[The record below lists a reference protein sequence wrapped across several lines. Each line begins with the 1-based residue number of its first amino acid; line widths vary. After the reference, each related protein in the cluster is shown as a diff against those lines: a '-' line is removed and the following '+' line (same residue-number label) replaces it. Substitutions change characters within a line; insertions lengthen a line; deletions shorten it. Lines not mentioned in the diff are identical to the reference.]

1 MRACGGRGRLLLPA
15 LAVVLLAGVLA
26 LAGGSGAAPRFVL
39 VFRLAP
45 PHATAARA
53 LALARSLD
61 FDGPAVRDSPSS
73 YVVGDRTGERR
84 LVLYKASGGFDY
96 VNRTTYRQAPA
107 GQLPTAEQARRLA
120 LQFLRMHRLLP
131 AGDARVEVHPDSR
144 SAPTSL
150 VVAVI
155 PLAAGAPVLDGAITF
170 WFGGGGAIERLRD
183 EHRPLTATASRVTS
197 RPRPAVLKEIRNDL
211 GTASGLRLRLAY
223 VAQPSYLPQPYLE
236 PVYEAVS
243 RGVVLDRVRATT
255 FTPRAVILAPK
266 AGVPI
271 VAESIVH
278 LRARGTE
285 GRRPYRFRWY
295 ANASGFLGRG
305 KALDVPLRP
314 GDTEVQLT
322 VRDSS
327 GAGLSY
333 ELPVQVAGP
342 RPEAPAPP
350 ARAQQAGGTYGD
362 GTISFEAGQDA
373 VHPLVF
379 HDVQAGGL
387 RRASAV
393 YFDQFRYSVLVRF
406 QGSEYHVTSRKC
418 VPITTAGDACTLP
431 RSPFAQSSGATA
443 PAAGGNDSWVSST
456 LTVDGLP
463 GRLRLVVEGSA
474 QPAYCGPAGELG
486 AIALELLPKFV
497 FGTGTSLG
505 ADCPGF
511 RPSVEWSYRPPA
523 TFRPSDFARLCL
535 QGTDLCDV
543 PQTQLAA
550 WLTGALDSGP
560 QPEIADFRLSVYTA
574 VDPGGADPG
583 RAALARDGDGLLAPA
598 ATDGPVDP
606 SCRPS
611 PCISPIATERTA
623 LLAAP
628 SGRGDWDGVSL
639 KSESPAPSGIA
650 FPGCNQPLDGYD
662 IPVCIHLR
670 EHWPGGAEARSSG
683 QQVTVFIVRRRP
695 GEGSPAS
702 VESLVDGEPLRQ
714 DADHGY
720 DLVLWHRSSASS
732 TQCYPR
738 GGVDNTD
745 RPCRVFP
752 QALFFTPR

>member
-1 MRACGGRGRLLLPA
+1 VLLPA
-15 LAVVLLAGVLA
+15 LPALLAAGA
-26 LAGGSGAAPRFVL
+26 LVSAGGSSAAPRFIL
-39 VFRLAP
+39 MFRVTP
-45 PHATAARA
+45 PGASAARA

-73 YVVGDRTGERR
+73 YVASNRTGERS

-96 VNRTTYRQAPA
+96 VNRATYRQAPA
-107 GQLPTAEQARRLA
+107 GPLPTAEQARRQA
-120 LQFLRMHRLLP
+120 IQFLRAHGLLP
-131 AGDARVEVHPDSR
+131 SGDVRLDVRPDSR
-144 SAPTSL
+144 AAPSS
-150 VVAVI
+150 VIVAVV
-155 PLAAGAPVLDGAITF
+155 PLAAGVPVLDGAITF
-170 WFGGGGAIERLRD
+170 WLGGGGAIERLRD
-183 EHRPLTATASRVTS
+183 EHRPLATAAVRVVSRT
-197 RPRPAVLKEIRNDL
+197 RAALLKEVRDDL
-211 GTASGLRLRLAY
+211 GPMSRIRLRLAY

-236 PVYEAVS
+236 PVYEAVT

-255 FTPRAVILAPK
+255 FTPRAVILSPK
-266 AGVPI
+266 PGAAIASG
-271 VAESIVH
+271 SNVH

-305 KALDVPLRP
+305 KVLAVPLQAE
-314 GDTEVQLT
+314 DTEVQLT

-327 GAGLSY
+327 GAGTSY
-333 ELPVQVAGP
+333 ELPVQVAGAT
-342 RPEAPAPP
+342 PESAP
-350 ARAQQAGGTYGD
+350 QQAGGAYGD
-362 GTISFEAGQDA
+362 GTIGFEAGQDA
-373 VHPLVF
+373 VHPLLF
-379 HDVQAGGL
+379 HDIRAGGL
-387 RRASAV
+387 RRVSAV
-393 YFDQFRYSVLVRF
+393 YFDQFRYSALVRF
-406 QGSEYHVTSRKC
+406 QDADYHITSRKC
-418 VPITTAGDACTLP
+418 VPLTAAGDACVLP

-443 PAAGGNDSWVSST
+443 PTAGGSDSRVDST

-463 GRLRLVVEGSA
+463 GRLKLVVEGSA
-474 QPAYCGPAGELG
+474 QPSYCGPTGELG

-574 VDPGGADPG
+574 VDPGAADPG
-583 RAALARDGDGLLAPA
+583 RAALARDGDNLRAPA
-598 ATDGPVDP
+598 ATDGPVDS
-606 SCRPS
+606 SCGPS

-628 SGRGDWDGVSL
+628 TGRGDWDGLSL

-650 FPGCNQPLDGYD
+650 FPGCNRPLDGYD
-662 IPVCIHLR
+662 TPACIHLR
-670 EHWPGGAEARSSG
+670 EHWPGAAEIRSLG
-683 QQVTVFIVRRRP
+683 QEVTVFIVRRRP
-695 GEGSPAS
+695 GESSPTS

-720 DLVLWHRSSASS
+720 DLVLWHRSIASS
-732 TQCYPR
+732 TQCYPS

-745 RPCRVFP
+745 SPCRVFP

>member
-1 MRACGGRGRLLLPA
+1 VRARGGRGRFLLPT
-15 LAVVLLAGVLA
+15 LAAVLLAGVLA
-26 LAGGSGAAPRFVL
+26 SAGGSSPPPRFIL

-45 PHATAARA
+45 PHATVARA
-53 LALARSLD
+53 LAIARSLD
-61 FDGPAVRDSPSS
+61 LDGPAVRDSPSS
-73 YVVGDRTGERR
+73 YVVSDRAGERT
-84 LVLYKASGGFDY
+84 LVLFKASGGFDY
-96 VNRTTYRQAPA
+96 VNRAAYGQAPA

-120 LQFLRMHRLLP
+120 IQFLRIHRLLP

-144 SAPTSL
+144 SAATSL

-155 PLAAGAPVLDGAITF
+155 QLAAGAPVLDGAITF
-170 WFGGGGAIERLRD
+170 WLGGGGAIERLRD
-183 EHRPLTATASRVTS
+183 EHRPLAAAAARVTS
-197 RPRPAVLKEIRNDL
+197 RPRSAVLKEIQDDL
-211 GTASGLRLRLAY
+211 GPMSGLRLRLAY
-223 VAQPSYLPQPYLE
+223 VAQPPYLPQPYLE

-243 RGVVLDRVRATT
+243 HGVVVDRARATT

-271 VAESIVH
+271 VAGSTVH

-305 KALDVPLRP
+305 KALDVPLRA

-333 ELPVQVAGP
+333 ELPVQVAGAK
-342 RPEAPAPP
+342 PEAPAVP
-350 ARAQQAGGTYGD
+350 ARAQQAGGAYGD

-418 VPITTAGDACTLP
+418 VPLTAPGDACALP
-431 RSPFAQSSGATA
+431 RSPFAQSSAATG
-443 PAAGGNDSWVSST
+443 PEAGGNDSWVDST

-523 TFRPSDFARLCL
+523 VFRTSDLARLCL

-543 PQTQLAA
+543 PQAHLAL
-550 WLTGALDSGP
+550 WLTGALDAGP

-574 VDPGGADPG
+574 IDPGGSDPG
-583 RAALARDGDGLLAPA
+583 RAALARDSDGLLAPA
-598 ATDGPVDP
+598 ATDGPVDS

-611 PCISPIATERTA
+611 PCISPIATERSA
-623 LLAAP
+623 LLAA
-628 SGRGDWDGVSL
+628 SNGRGDWDGVSL

-650 FPGCNQPLDGYD
+650 FPGCNRPLDGYD
-662 IPVCIHLR
+662 IPGCIHLR
-670 EHWPGGAEARSSG
+670 EHWPGGAETRSHG
-683 QQVTVFIVRRRP
+683 QEVTVFVIRRRP
-695 GEGSPAS
+695 GDGSPAS
-702 VESLVDGEPLRQ
+702 VEGLVDGEPLRQ
-714 DADHGY
+714 DAEHGY

-732 TQCYPR
+732 TQCYPS